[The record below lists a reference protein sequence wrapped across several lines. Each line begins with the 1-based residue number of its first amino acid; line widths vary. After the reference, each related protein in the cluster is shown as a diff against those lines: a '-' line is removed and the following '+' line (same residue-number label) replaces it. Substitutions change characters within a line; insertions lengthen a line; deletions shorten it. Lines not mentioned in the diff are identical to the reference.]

1 MKKLLSFLFF
11 LLVGIITYA
20 DDYTPPFPLKKD
32 PFPAENGGETRP
44 PKGDRAPA
52 APIYCTIDFE
62 NCAVNITGYD
72 SAAIEYF
79 EAFDSAQSIC
89 YVSTTDCADFVTYLS
104 NTEDTLMVVFYF
116 DGFKLSGYF
125 SN

>member
-1 MKKLLSFLFF
+1 MTKLFLSFLS
-11 LLVGIITYA
+11 LLFSFAAAA
-20 DDYTPPFPLKKD
+20 DEIRPPFPLGKESLPPTTED
-32 PFPAENGGETRP
+32 PIPS
-44 PKGDRAPA
+44 KGDRAPA

-79 EAFDSAQSIC
+79 EAFDSAQNVC

-104 NTEDTLMVVFYF
+104 NAEDTLMVVFYF

-125 SN
+125 HK